1 MHLMKIG
8 LRMPGT
14 SRQMPF
20 ADFCKWCRENGFDGV
35 DVGPITPEIKR
46 TMDAAGLE
54 IGTSD
59 LPGLS
64 GLFGS
69 DEDVE
74 KAVAVSTAAMDA
86 AAAHGV
92 TRLFTVLLPPDPSR
106 GRSASFAR
114 LKETFG
120 PVVRHAEEKGVR
132 ISVEGWPGG
141 GPHYGALAVTPET
154 VRALLEAFPSP
165 ALGLNYDPS
174 HLIRIG
180 VDYLRFLREFGPKVV
195 HCHGKDTIFDGEAL
209 YLHGN
214 LGPTFGQAKAFGED
228 WWRYTIPGEGLAD
241 WGKICAELDAVGYDG
256 FISVELED
264 FRYHRTWEAESEGL
278 LRAKRHLANY
288 V

>member
-1 MHLMKIG
+1 
-8 LRMPGT
+8 MPGT
-14 SRQMPF
+14 SRQMEF
-20 ADFCKWCRENGFDGV
+20 TAFCRWCKENGFEGV
-35 DVGPITPEIKR
+35 DVGPVTAEIKQAV
-46 TMDAAGLE
+46 DATGLE

-59 LPGLS
+59 LMTFG
-64 GLFGS
+64 GLFGT
-69 DEDVE
+69 DAEAE
-74 KAVAVSTAAMDA
+74 KALADSKAVIDA
-86 AAAHGV
+86 AASHGV
-92 TRLFTVLLPPDPSR
+92 TKMFSVLLPPDPSK
-106 GRSASFAR
+106 GRAANFAR

-120 PVVRHAEEKGVR
+120 PVVKYAEEKGVR
-132 ISVEGWPGG
+132 IAIEGWPGG

-180 VDYLRFLREFGPKVV
+180 VDYLRFLREFGAKVV
-195 HCHGKDTIFDGEAL
+195 HVHGKDTVLDSEAL

-214 LGPTFGQAKAFGED
+214 LGPTFGHPKAFGED

-241 WGKICAELDAVGYDG
+241 WAKICAQLDALGYEG

-278 LRAKRHLANY
+278 VRALRHLSLY

>member
-1 MHLMKIG
+1 
-8 LRMPGT
+8 MPGT
-14 SRQMPF
+14 SRQLEF
-20 ADFCKWCRENGFDGV
+20 TAFCRWCKENGFDGV
-35 DVGPITPEIKR
+35 DVGPVTTEIKQAV
-46 TMDAAGLE
+46 DATGLE

-59 LPGLS
+59 LMTFA
-64 GLFGS
+64 GLFGT
-69 DEDVE
+69 DAEAE
-74 KAVAVSTAAMDA
+74 KALADSKAVMDA
-86 AAAHGV
+86 AASHGV
-92 TRLFTVLLPPDPSR
+92 TKMFSVLLPPDPSK
-106 GRSASFAR
+106 GRAANFAR

-120 PVVRHAEEKGVR
+120 PVVKYAEEKGVR
-132 ISVEGWPGG
+132 IAIEGWPGG
-141 GPHYGALAVTPET
+141 GPYYGALAVTPET

-180 VDYLRFLREFGPKVV
+180 VDYLRFLREFGAKVV
-195 HCHGKDTIFDGEAL
+195 HVHGKDTVLDNEAL

-214 LGPTFGQAKAFGED
+214 LGPTFGHAKAFGED

-241 WGKICAELDAVGYDG
+241 WAKICAQLDALGYEG

-278 LRAKRHLANY
+278 LRARRHLSLY

>member
-1 MHLMKIG
+1 MKLA

-14 SRQMPF
+14 ARQMPF
-20 ADFCKWCRENGFDGV
+20 TDYCRWCRDNGFDGV
-35 DVGPITPEIKR
+35 DVGPMTPEIR
-46 TMDAAGLE
+46 QAADAAGLE

-59 LPGLS
+59 LMTFA
-64 GLFGS
+64 GLFGT
-69 DEDVE
+69 DQEAE
-74 KAVAVSTAAMDA
+74 QAVAKSIELIDA
-86 AAAHGV
+86 AVNLGAP
-92 TRLFTVLLPPDPSR
+92 RFFTVFVPPDPAR
-106 GRSASFAR
+106 GRAANFAR

-120 PVVRHAEEKGVR
+120 PVVAHLERRGAR
-132 ISVEGWPGG
+132 LAVEGWPGG
-141 GPHYGALAVTPET
+141 APHYGALAVTPET

-165 ALGLNYDPS
+165 AIGLNYDPS

-180 VDYLRFLREFGPKVV
+180 VDYLRFLREFGERVV
-195 HCHGKDTIFDGEAL
+195 HCHGKDTAFDSEAL

-241 WGKICAELDAVGYDG
+241 WAKICAQLDALGYEG

-278 LRAKRHLANY
+278 LRARRHLALY
-288 V
+288 A

>member
-1 MHLMKIG
+1 
-8 LRMPGT
+8 MPGT
-14 SRQMPF
+14 SRQMEF
-20 ADFCKWCRENGFDGV
+20 TAFCRWCKENGFDGV
-35 DVGPITPEIKR
+35 DVGPVTTEIKQAV
-46 TMDAAGLE
+46 DATGLE

-59 LPGLS
+59 LMTFG
-64 GLFGS
+64 GLFGT
-69 DEDVE
+69 DAEAE
-74 KAVAVSTAAMDA
+74 KALADSKAVMDA
-86 AAAHGV
+86 AASHGV
-92 TRLFTVLLPPDPSR
+92 TKMFSVLLPPDPSK
-106 GRSASFAR
+106 GRAANFAR

-120 PVVRHAEEKGVR
+120 PVVKYAEEKGVR
-132 ISVEGWPGG
+132 IAIEGWPGG
-141 GPHYGALAVTPET
+141 GPYYGALAVTPET

-180 VDYLRFLREFGPKVV
+180 VDYLRFLREFGAKVV
-195 HCHGKDTIFDGEAL
+195 HVHGKDTVLDNEAL

-214 LGPTFGQAKAFGED
+214 LGPTFGHAKAFGED

-241 WGKICAELDAVGYDG
+241 WAKICAQLDALGYEG

-278 LRAKRHLANY
+278 VRARRHLSLY

>member
-1 MHLMKIG
+1 
-8 LRMPGT
+8 MPGT
-14 SRQMPF
+14 SRQMEF
-20 ADFCKWCRENGFDGV
+20 TAFCRWCKENGFEGV
-35 DVGPITPEIKR
+35 DVGPVTAEIKQAV
-46 TMDAAGLE
+46 DATGLE

-59 LPGLS
+59 LMTFG
-64 GLFGS
+64 GLFGT
-69 DEDVE
+69 DAEAE
-74 KAVAVSTAAMDA
+74 KALADSKAVIDA
-86 AAAHGV
+86 AASHGV
-92 TRLFTVLLPPDPSR
+92 TKMFSVLLPPDPSK
-106 GRSASFAR
+106 GRAANFAR

-120 PVVRHAEEKGVR
+120 PVVKYAEEKGVR
-132 ISVEGWPGG
+132 IAIEGWPGG

-180 VDYLRFLREFGPKVV
+180 VDYLRFLREFGAKVV
-195 HCHGKDTIFDGEAL
+195 HVHGKDTVLDSEAL

-214 LGPTFGQAKAFGED
+214 LGPTFGHPKAFGED

-241 WGKICAELDAVGYDG
+241 WAKICAQLDALGYEG

-278 LRAKRHLANY
+278 VRARKHLSLY

>member
-1 MHLMKIG
+1 
-8 LRMPGT
+8 MPGT
-14 SRQMPF
+14 SRQMEF
-20 ADFCKWCRENGFDGV
+20 TAFCRWCKENGFDGV
-35 DVGPITPEIKR
+35 DVGPVTPEIKQAV
-46 TMDAAGLE
+46 DATGLE

-59 LPGLS
+59 LMTFG
-64 GLFGS
+64 GLFGT
-69 DEDVE
+69 DAEAE
-74 KAVAVSTAAMDA
+74 KALSDSKAVIDA

-92 TRLFTVLLPPDPSR
+92 TKMFSVLLPPDPTK
-106 GRSASFAR
+106 GRAANFAR

-120 PVVRHAEEKGVR
+120 PVVKYAEEKGVR
-132 ISVEGWPGG
+132 IAIEGWPGG
-141 GPHYGALAVTPET
+141 GPYYGALAVTPET

-180 VDYLRFLREFGPKVV
+180 VDYLRFLREFGAKVV
-195 HCHGKDTIFDGEAL
+195 HVHGKDTVFDNEAL

-214 LGPTFGQAKAFGED
+214 LGPTFGHAKAFGED

-241 WGKICAELDAVGYDG
+241 WAKICAQLDALGYEG

-278 LRAKRHLANY
+278 VRARRHLSLY
-288 V
+288 Q